1 MWRSLSI
8 ANKIWLSLSI
18 LIIGYFASMLFGYS
32 NGKQTENRLFSVSES
47 VFPATRFSQTALNSF
62 GEQIKLFNDAVL
74 IGDTKLLETAQSKA
88 KQIQE
93 ALSAISALPNVDT
106 DIKEKINISIKELFS
121 FSESAN
127 TLYTKMITNEDTAD
141 MSKTAELAKQTESLD
156 KQLTQFS
163 QYFVNELNSELSSI
177 SQDTKRQR
185 IYSLTTFFIVVAGSV
200 LLIWFILSQSIIQP
214 LKNTVD
220 ALNAIAHGDL
230 SVHLNTGKDEI
241 GIMGSALNSVVD
253 SLNIKA
259 KAATDIAE
267 GNLAQEIIIA
277 SEKDTLGKALL
288 TMITSLNNMVSELNF
303 SAAQV
308 DSGSRQIAD
317 SSIALS
323 QGATEQAAAIQE
335 ISSSMTQIS
344 SQTKTN
350 AENAAQANTLAKAA
364 HEAVRNGI
372 QQMEEMV
379 SSMDAISESSN
390 EIGKIIKTIDDIA
403 FQTNLLALNAAVEAA
418 RAGKHGKGFAVVA
431 QEVRSLAAR
440 SAKAAQETTEMIEK
454 SIKKVKDGNQTA
466 SKTSE
471 ALEKINTG
479 VTQVTDLVGEIAA
492 ASSEQAQGIA
502 QVNKGLQQVDNVTQ
516 SNTANAEETSSA
528 AETLSA
534 QAAQVHHLLSRFRVQ
549 KDNTKTDPTSTVKSL
564 SPPPGIQKQNHKQQ
578 TSYAWGK
585 TEIQPKELP
594 EQKPEQIIA
603 LDDSEFGKY

>member
-32 NGKQTENRLFSVSES
+32 NGKQTENRLYNVSES
-47 VFPATRFSQTALNSF
+47 VFPATRYSQIALNSF

-74 IGDTKLLETAQSKA
+74 IGDTKQLETAQSKA

-93 ALSAISALPNVDT
+93 SLTAISALPNVDP
-106 DIKEKINISIKELFS
+106 DVRKKIDISIKELFS

-127 TLYTKMITNEDTAD
+127 ALYTQMITNEDAAD
-141 MSKTAELAKQTESLD
+141 MSKTAELAKQTESLE

-200 LLIWFILSQSIIQP
+200 LLIWFILSRGIIQP
-214 LKNTVD
+214 LKNTVE
-220 ALNAIAHGDL
+220 ALNTIAHGDL
-230 SVHLNTGKDEI
+230 SVHLKTGKDEI

-259 KAATDIAE
+259 KAASDIAE
-267 GNLAQEIIIA
+267 GNLTHEIIVA

-317 SSIALS
+317 SSVALS

-372 QQMEEMV
+372 QQMKEMV

-440 SAKAAQETTEMIEK
+440 SAKAAQETTDMIEK

-466 SKTSE
+466 GKTSE

-549 KDNTKTDPTSTVKSL
+549 KDDTTAPTSTGKSL
-564 SPPPGIQKQNHKQQ
+564 SPAPEIQKPNYQRQ
-578 TSYAWGK
+578 TNYAWGK
-585 TEIQPKELP
+585 TEIQPRELP

>member
-18 LIIGYFASMLFGYS
+18 LIIGYFASMIFGYS
-32 NGKQTENRLFSVSES
+32 NGKQTENRLYNVSES
-47 VFPATRFSQTALNSF
+47 VFPATRYSQTALNFF

-93 ALSAISALPNVDT
+93 ALTAISALPHVNPDL
-106 DIKEKINISIKELFS
+106 KEKINISIKELFS

-127 TLYTKMITNEDTAD
+127 TLYTQMITNEDTAD
-141 MSKTAELAKQTESLD
+141 MSKTAELAKQTESLE

-163 QYFVNELNSELSSI
+163 QYFVNELNAELSSI

-200 LLIWFILSQSIIQP
+200 LLIWFILSQGIIRP
-214 LKNTVD
+214 LKNTVE
-220 ALNAIAHGDL
+220 ALNTIAHGDL
-230 SVHLNTGKDEI
+230 SVHLKTGKDEI

-259 KAATDIAE
+259 KAASDIAE
-267 GNLAQEIIIA
+267 GNLTHEIIVA

-288 TMITSLNNMVSELNF
+288 TMIASLNNMVSELNF

-317 SSIALS
+317 SSVALS

-440 SAKAAQETTEMIEK
+440 SAKAARETTDMIEK

-466 SKTSE
+466 GKTSE

-549 KDNTKTDPTSTVKSL
+549 RDGSQTVSTSTVKSL
-564 SPPPGIQKQNHKQQ
+564 SPVPEIQKPNYQQQ
-578 TSYAWGK
+578 TNYTWGK
-585 TEIQPKELP
+585 AEIPTRELP

>member
-8 ANKIWLSLSI
+8 ANKIWSSLSI

-32 NGKQTENRLFSVSES
+32 NGKLTENRLFSVSES
-47 VFPATRFSQTALNSF
+47 VFPATRYSQSALNSF
-62 GEQIKLFNDAVL
+62 GEQTKLFNDAVL
-74 IGDTKLLETAQSKA
+74 IGDVNQLETAQSKA
-88 KQIQE
+88 KEIQQ
-93 ALSAISALPNVDT
+93 ALTAISELPNVDP
-106 DIKEKINISIKELFS
+106 DMKEKIDTLIKKLFS
-121 FSESAN
+121 FTESAN
-127 TLYTKMITNEDTAD
+127 TLYTKMIENENNAD
-141 MSKTAELAKQTESLD
+141 VSQTAELTKQTEFLE
-156 KQLTQFS
+156 KQLAQFS

-177 SQDTKRQR
+177 RQDTKRQS
-185 IYSLTTFFIVVAGSV
+185 IYSLMTFFIVVSGSV
-200 LLIWFILSQSIIQP
+200 LLVWFILSRGIILP
-214 LKNTVD
+214 LKNTVK
-220 ALNAIAHGDL
+220 ALNSIALGDL
-230 SVHLNTGKDEI
+230 SVNLKTGKDEI

-259 KAATDIAE
+259 KAAADIAE
-267 GNLAQEIIIA
+267 GNLAQKIVVT

-323 QGATEQAAAIQE
+323 QGATEQASAIEE

-350 AENAAQANTLAKAA
+350 AENATQANTLAKAS
-364 HEAVRNGI
+364 HEAVQNGI

-379 SSMDAISESSN
+379 SSMNAISESSN

-440 SAKAAQETTEMIEK
+440 SAKAAQETTDMIEK

-466 SKTSE
+466 GKTSE

-479 VTQVTDLVGEIAA
+479 VTQVADLVGEIAA
-492 ASSEQAQGIA
+492 ASTEQAQGIA

-516 SNTANAEETSSA
+516 SNTANSEETSSA

-534 QAAQVHHLLSRFRVQ
+534 QAAQVRHLLSKFKVQ
-549 KDNTKTDPTSTVKSL
+549 KNNT
-564 SPPPGIQKQNHKQQ
+564 
-578 TSYAWGK
+578 
-585 TEIQPKELP
+585 E
-594 EQKPEQIIA
+594 
-603 LDDSEFGKY
+603 

>member
-8 ANKIWLSLSI
+8 ANKIWSSLSI
-18 LIIGYFASMLFGYS
+18 LIIGYLASMLFGFS
-32 NGKQTENRLFSVSES
+32 NGKLTENRLVSISES
-47 VFPATRFSQTALNSF
+47 VFPATRYSQSALNSF
-62 GEQIKLFNDAVL
+62 GEQIKLFNEAVL
-74 IGDTKLLETAQSKA
+74 IGDVKELETAKSKA

-93 ALSAISALPNVDT
+93 ALTAVSALPNIDT
-106 DIKEKINISIKELFS
+106 DMKRNIDILIKELFS
-121 FSESAN
+121 FTESAI
-127 TLYTKMITNEDTAD
+127 TLYTQMIENENSAD
-141 MSKTAELAKQTESLD
+141 VSKTAELTKQTELLE
-156 KQLTQFS
+156 KQLTRLTQS
-163 QYFVNELNSELSSI
+163 FVNELNSELSSI
-177 SQDTKRQR
+177 RQDTKRQS
-185 IYSLTTFFIVVAGSV
+185 IYSLITFLIVVAGSV
-200 LLIWFILSQSIIQP
+200 LSVWLILSRGIIQP
-214 LKNTVD
+214 LKNTVK
-220 ALNAIAHGDL
+220 ALNAIALGDL
-230 SVHLNTGKDEI
+230 SVNLKTGKDEI
-241 GIMGSALNSVVD
+241 GVMGSALNSVVD
-253 SLNIKA
+253 SLNFKA
-259 KAATDIAE
+259 KAAADIAE
-267 GNLAQEIIIA
+267 GNLDQEIVVA

-323 QGATEQAAAIQE
+323 QGATEQASAIEE

-350 AENAAQANTLAKAA
+350 AENATQANTLAKSA

-379 SSMDAISESSN
+379 SSMNAISESSN

-440 SAKAAQETTEMIEK
+440 SAKAAQETTDMIEK

-466 SKTSE
+466 GKTSE

-479 VTQVTDLVGEIAA
+479 VTQVADLVGEIAA
-492 ASSEQAQGIA
+492 ASNEQAQGIA

-516 SNTANAEETSSA
+516 SNTANSEETSSA

-534 QAAQVHHLLSRFRVQ
+534 QAAQVHHLLSKFKVQ
-549 KDNTKTDPTSTVKSL
+549 KN
-564 SPPPGIQKQNHKQQ
+564 N
-578 TSYAWGK
+578 
-585 TEIQPKELP
+585 
-594 EQKPEQIIA
+594 
-603 LDDSEFGKY
+603 SE